1 MPVNHSVHGFVRRGR
16 QHSGAPLKTFAA
28 RHVQYIRVFVADDHP
43 ICRRGLAAMIENF
56 PAYRLVGEAGSG
68 PELEAAVAAAQ
79 PDVVV
84 LDMKMPGT
92 DILATLQLLAARWP
106 AVRWVL
112 LAETADV
119 PLARQALAAGASAVL
134 LKTATQEEV
143 LDALQAASLSRQMC
157 SAELQGALVPVGP
170 ASSEPGADL
179 TQRERELLAL
189 LARGLGNGDISAR
202 LAIAVPTVKFH
213 ITNIMSKLQAA
224 NRTAAVLV
232 ALRHNIVRLD

>member
-1 MPVNHSVHGFVRRGR
+1 MQN
-16 QHSGAPLKTFAA
+16 
-28 RHVQYIRVFVADDHP
+28 IRVFVADDHP

-56 PAYRLVGEAGSG
+56 PAYRLAGESGGG
-68 PELEAAVAAAQ
+68 PELEAAIADAL

-92 DILATLQLLAARWP
+92 DSLATLQRLAARWP
-106 AVRWVL
+106 ALRWVL

-134 LKTATQEEV
+134 LKTATQEQV

-157 SAELQGALVPVGP
+157 SAELHAALAPAVPTI
-170 ASSEPGADL
+170 EPGSDL

-189 LARGLGNGDISAR
+189 LAHGLGNGDISAR

>member
-1 MPVNHSVHGFVRRGR
+1 
-16 QHSGAPLKTFAA
+16 
-28 RHVQYIRVFVADDHP
+28 VQNIKVFVVDDHP

-56 PAYRLVGEAGSG
+56 PAYSLAGEAGSG
-68 PELEAAVAAAQ
+68 PELELAIAAAA

-84 LDMKMPGT
+84 LDMSMPGT
-92 DILATLQLLAARWP
+92 DSLATLQAMVARWP
-106 AVRWVL
+106 ALRWVL
-112 LAETADV
+112 LADTTDV
-119 PLARQALAAGASAVL
+119 PLARQALACGANAVL
-134 LKTATQEEV
+134 LKSASQPEV
-143 LDALQAASLSRQMC
+143 LDALQAAVQGRHMC
-157 SAELQGALVPVGP
+157 SAGLQAALLST
-170 ASSEPGADL
+170 AQAAEPGADL

>member
-1 MPVNHSVHGFVRRGR
+1 
-16 QHSGAPLKTFAA
+16 
-28 RHVQYIRVFVADDHP
+28 
-43 ICRRGLAAMIENF
+43 MIQNF
-56 PAYRLVGEAGSG
+56 PAYRLVGEAGGG
-68 PELEAAVAAAQ
+68 PELEEGIAAAA

-84 LDMKMPGT
+84 LDMAMPGT
-92 DILATLQLLAARWP
+92 DSLATLQRLGARWP
-106 AVRWVL
+106 SLRWVL
-112 LAETADV
+112 LAESADV

-134 LKTATQEEV
+134 MKTATQEEV

-157 SAELQGALVPVGP
+157 SAALQGALVPAAP
-170 ASSEPGADL
+170 TIEPGADL

-224 NRTAAVLV
+224 NRTAAVLA
-232 ALRHNIVRLD
+232 ALRHNIVRLE

>member
-1 MPVNHSVHGFVRRGR
+1 
-16 QHSGAPLKTFAA
+16 
-28 RHVQYIRVFVADDHP
+28 
-43 ICRRGLAAMIENF
+43 MIQNF
-56 PAYRLVGEAGSG
+56 PAYELAGEAGDG
-68 PELEAAVAAAQ
+68 AELESALLAASQV
-79 PDVVV
+79 DVVV
-84 LDMKMPGT
+84 LDMGIPGT
-92 DILATLQLLAARWP
+92 DCLATMQRLAGRWP
-106 AVRWVL
+106 ALRWVL
-112 LAETADV
+112 LAEAADV
-119 PLARQALAAGASAVL
+119 PLARHALAAGASAVL
-134 LKTATQEEV
+134 LKTATQEEL

-157 SAELQGALVPVGP
+157 SAALQAALLPP
-170 ASSEPGADL
+170 AASAAEPGSDL

>member
-1 MPVNHSVHGFVRRGR
+1 
-16 QHSGAPLKTFAA
+16 
-28 RHVQYIRVFVADDHP
+28 VQNIRVFVVDDHP

-56 PAYRLVGEAGSG
+56 PAYQLAGEAGSG
-68 PELEAAVAAAQ
+68 PELEAAIAAAE
-79 PDVVV
+79 PHVVV
-84 LDMKMPGT
+84 LDMSIPGT
-92 DILATLQLLAARWP
+92 DSLATLQTLAARWP
-106 AVRWVL
+106 ALRWVL

-119 PLARQALAAGASAVL
+119 PLARQGLALGASAVL
-134 LKTATQEEV
+134 LKSASQQDV
-143 LDALQAASLSRQMC
+143 LDGLQAAAQGRTMC
-157 SAELQGALVPVGP
+157 SAALHAALVTPTQ
-170 ASSEPGADL
+170 ADEPGADL

>member
-1 MPVNHSVHGFVRRGR
+1 MDPVQN
-16 QHSGAPLKTFAA
+16 
-28 RHVQYIRVFVADDHP
+28 IRVFVVDDHP

-56 PAYRLVGEAGSG
+56 PAYRLAGEACGG
-68 PELEAAVAAAQ
+68 PELEEGIAAAM

-84 LDMKMPGT
+84 LDMAMPGT
-92 DILATLQLLAARWP
+92 DSLATLQRLAVRWP
-106 AVRWVL
+106 ALRWVL
-112 LAETADV
+112 LAESADV

-157 SAELQGALVPVGP
+157 SAALHAALAP
-170 ASSEPGADL
+170 AAPTIEPGADL

-232 ALRHNIVRLD
+232 ALRHKIVRLD

>member
-1 MPVNHSVHGFVRRGR
+1 M
-16 QHSGAPLKTFAA
+16 
-28 RHVQYIRVFVADDHP
+28 IDH
-43 ICRRGLAAMIENF
+43 F
-56 PAYRLVGEAGSG
+56 PAYRVAGEAGSG
-68 PELEAAVAAAQ
+68 PELETAIAAAA

-84 LDMKMPGT
+84 LDMSIPGT
-92 DILATLQLLAARWP
+92 DSLATLEALGARWP
-106 AVRWVL
+106 ALRWVL

-119 PLARQALAAGASAVL
+119 PLARHALATGASAVL
-134 LKTATQEEV
+134 LKSATQAEL
-143 LDALQAASLSRQMC
+143 LDALQAAVQGRTMC
-157 SAELQGALVPVGP
+157 SAGLHAALMPP
-170 ASSEPGADL
+170 APITEPGSDL

-232 ALRHNIVRLD
+232 ALRHNIVHLD

>member
-1 MPVNHSVHGFVRRGR
+1 
-16 QHSGAPLKTFAA
+16 
-28 RHVQYIRVFVADDHP
+28 
-43 ICRRGLAAMIENF
+43 MIENF
-56 PAYRLVGEAGSG
+56 PAYCLAGEAGSG
-68 PELEAAVAAAQ
+68 PELEAALAAAA

-84 LDMKMPGT
+84 LDMAMPGT
-92 DILATLQLLAARWP
+92 DCLATLLTLRERWP
-106 AVRWVL
+106 ALRWVL
-112 LAETADV
+112 LAETSDI
-119 PLARQALAAGASAVL
+119 PLARQALAAGANAVL
-134 LKTATQEEV
+134 LKTASQQEV
-143 LDALQAASLSRQMC
+143 LDALQAAVQGRHMC
-157 SAELQGALVPVGP
+157 SAGLHGALVPT
-170 ASSEPGADL
+170 AQATEPGADL